1 MERPYFL
8 LNWTTAHKGCLKMA
22 IYTEQAFKTEANT
35 QWGRIENDLPIW
47 NKLHPSKRKPGK
59 DYDPDIT
66 AAIAN
71 GWSVYH
77 NASSSTL
84 KEMLLGDVKLRSE
97 LSILQNF
104 GTTAGTQTMMARG
117 LLKNGA
123 VTITEDMVNASL
135 IEQKTQYT
143 AAIAEGVR
151 LSKSTDSLVKPNEG
165 SELLY
170 KGSIL
175 NDGFWWPFINDAW
188 VLGALHQLKIF
199 HLTLASVEDD
209 LLWDSAAT
217 RCRVLGRELIGL
229 KTAGYSLVGLPAW
242 VTTKPVVPARASGF
256 STASTTG
263 AKATDA
269 EVRAALGFTF
279 APNSKAKAL
288 NISLTSYLAEIDKY
302 KSAAEI
308 RTALFGSEVSYAA
321 YDYRAIVE
329 S

>member
-1 MERPYFL
+1 M
-8 LNWTTAHKGCLKMA
+8 
-22 IYTEQAFKTEANT
+22 
-35 QWGRIENDLPIW
+35 
-47 NKLHPSKRKPGK
+47 S
-59 DYDPDIT
+59 
-66 AAIAN
+66 
-71 GWSVYH
+71 
-77 NASSSTL
+77 
-84 KEMLLGDVKLRSE
+84 
-97 LSILQNF
+97 
-104 GTTAGTQTMMARG
+104 
-117 LLKNGA
+117 
-123 VTITEDMVNASL
+123 ITEDVVTESL
-135 IEQKTQYT
+135 IEQKKQYT

-151 LSKSTDSLVKPNEG
+151 LGKSTDSLVKPNEG

-175 NDGFWWPFINDAW
+175 NDGFWWPFVNDAW
-188 VLGALHQLKIF
+188 VLGAVHQLKIF
-199 HLTLASVEDD
+199 HLTLASVDDD
-209 LLWDSAAT
+209 LLWDGAAA

-229 KTAGYSLVGLPAW
+229 KTAGYSLVGLPSW
-242 VTTKPVVPARASGF
+242 VTTKPVVPAVASGF

-263 AKATDA
+263 VKATDA

-308 RTALFGSEVSYAA
+308 RTAIFGSEVSYAA